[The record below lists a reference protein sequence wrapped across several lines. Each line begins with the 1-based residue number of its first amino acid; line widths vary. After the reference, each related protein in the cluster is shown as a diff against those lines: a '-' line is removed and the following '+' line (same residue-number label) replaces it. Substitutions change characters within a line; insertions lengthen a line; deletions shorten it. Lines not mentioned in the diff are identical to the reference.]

1 MKMHKLL
8 ILLIACMGT
17 TAAMAQWQWVD
28 KDGRKIFSDRPP
40 PADVPDKNILKHP
53 GGNKSLATPSPAA
66 PEADS
71 RTEAT
76 SAPTKPVAAAKDTEL
91 EKRKAEAEAAE
102 DAKKKAQADKLAK
115 ERADNCKRAQ
125 QSKAA
130 FDTGRPI
137 TQMNDKGER
146 IYLDEKDRN
155 AETKRLQAII
165 ASDCGP
171 ASK

>member
-8 ILLIACMGT
+8 ILLIACMGA

-40 PADVPDKNILKHP
+40 PADVPEKNILKQP
-53 GGNKSLATPSPAA
+53 GASRSPATASPIPVEADKRTEALPVPAKPAA
-66 PEADS
+66 P
-71 RTEAT
+71 
-76 SAPTKPVAAAKDTEL
+76 AKDPEL

-102 DAKKKAQADKLAK
+102 EAKKKAEADKLAK

-137 TQMNDKGER
+137 TQMNEKGER
-146 IYLDEKDRN
+146 IYLDEKDRTS
-155 AETKRLQAII
+155 ETKRLQSII

-171 ASK
+171 APR

>member
-8 ILLIACMGT
+8 ILLIACIGT

-40 PADVPDKNILKHP
+40 PADVPEKNILKQP
-53 GGNKSLATPSPAA
+53 GGSRSQNAISPAA
-66 PEADS
+66 VEADS
-71 RTEAT
+71 RTEPST
-76 SAPTKPVAAAKDTEL
+76 APAKPVAAAKDPEL
-91 EKRKAEAEAAE
+91 EKRKAEADAAE
-102 DAKKKAQADKLAK
+102 EAKKKAQADKLAK

-137 TQMNDKGER
+137 THMNDKGER

-155 AETKRLQAII
+155 AETKRLQSII

-171 ASK
+171 APK